1 MIPHQPKIMWKAQGS
16 QGLAAKAEE
25 MNLRHPNPEW
35 TKRLA
40 TGLVA
45 CVVVIGAYS
54 APAVAQTYEADGA
67 TPGQVAVGR
76 ALDAVAPSAASGYAD
91 ILNAIDALPDAAA
104 RAGALGQLGAAPY
117 RLMPRLSIQSMDATD
132 REIRGYLAQ
141 RRELA
146 LDASPGV
153 PVSGDRTINVMVS
166 YGLKQGDYHARP
178 DRPRANF
185 DSRSIRA
192 GFDISPVP
200 GLILGT
206 SIGIDGIDANLD
218 RSQRP
223 RSTLF
228 NAGVTPYASYTNGRY
243 YVDATAGYTRSWY
256 QLKRQVSFTG
266 FNDRLQSGPNGDN
279 AAASV
284 EAGGIVKLGVLRA
297 QPFAG
302 LHYRYA
308 DLGGF
313 VESGGAAALA
323 VAKFK
328 TESVRSSLGLR
339 ASASLRQ
346 GAWTLRP
353 SVEAQWQ
360 RELRSRP
367 ESRIEAIFLQ
377 GGTPIFTLPSTRYDR
392 DGAIIGAGIS
402 AVHSERTALRLS
414 YSGEFANDRRIH
426 GFAATASHRF

>member
-1 MIPHQPKIMWKAQGS
+1 
-16 QGLAAKAEE
+16 
-25 MNLRHPNPEW
+25 MNLRHVIPGSA
-35 TKRLA
+35 TRLA
-40 TGLVA
+40 IGLAA
-45 CVVVIGAYS
+45 CAVTFGIQSGS
-54 APAVAQTYEADGA
+54 AFAQNYEADA
-67 TPGQVAVGR
+67 TTPGQAAVGG
-76 ALDAVAPSAASGYAD
+76 ALDAVAPSAASGYAS
-91 ILNAIDALPDAAA
+91 ILDAIDALPNAAA
-104 RAGALGQLGAAPY
+104 RAEALGQLGAAAY

-153 PVSGDRTINVMVS
+153 PASGDRTINVMVS

-218 RSQRP
+218 RSERP

-228 NAGVTPYASYTNGRY
+228 NANITPYASYTSGRY

-256 QLKRQVSFTG
+256 QLRRQVGFTG
-266 FNDRLQSGPNGDN
+266 FSDQLQSGPNGDN
-279 AAASV
+279 AAATV
-284 EAGGIVKLGVLRA
+284 EGGGIVKLGVLRA

-313 VESGGAAALA
+313 VESGGAASLA

-328 TESVRSSLGLR
+328 TESVRTSLGLR
-339 ASASLRQ
+339 ASASLTR

-392 DGAIIGAGIS
+392 DGAVVGAGIS
-402 AVHSERTALRLS
+402 AVHGERTALRLS

-426 GFAATASHRF
+426 GFAVTANHRF

>member
-1 MIPHQPKIMWKAQGS
+1 MLEAISGSMIRWTVGFSVAATAIGGVAGTASAQ
-16 QGLAAKAEE
+16 
-25 MNLRHPNPEW
+25 N
-35 TKRLA
+35 
-40 TGLVA
+40 
-45 CVVVIGAYS
+45 
-54 APAVAQTYEADGA
+54 YEADA
-67 TPGQVAVGR
+67 TSAGQVAVAR
-76 ALDAVAPSAASGYAD
+76 ALAAVPNPETSSYSS
-91 ILNAIDALPDAAA
+91 IFNAVSALPDSAS
-104 RAGALGQLGAAPY
+104 RSDALGQLSPAAY
-117 RLMPRLSIQSMDATD
+117 RLLPRLAVQSMDATD

-166 YGLKQGDYHARP
+166 YGLKQGDYKARL

-192 GFDISPVP
+192 GFDMSPVP
-200 GLILGT
+200 GLIVGT

-228 NAGVTPYASYTNGRY
+228 NANFTPYASYSNGRF

-256 QLKRQVSFTG
+256 QLRRQISFTG
-266 FNDRLQSGPNGDN
+266 FGDRLQSGPNGDN

-284 EAGGIVKLGVLRA
+284 EAGGIFKLGVLRA

-313 VESGGAAALA
+313 VESGGAASLA

-328 TESVRSSLGLR
+328 TESLRTALGMR
-339 ASASLRQ
+339 ASATF
-346 GAWTLRP
+346 GKGVWKLRP
-353 SVEAQWQ
+353 RVEAQWQ

-367 ESRIEAIFLQ
+367 DSRIEAVFLA
-377 GGTPIFTLPSTRYDR
+377 GDSPIFTLPAMRYDR
-392 DGAIIGAGIS
+392 DGAVVGAGIS
-402 AVHSERTALRLS
+402 AVHGERTALRLS
-414 YSGEFANDRRIH
+414 YSGEFGNDRRIH
-426 GFAATASHRF
+426 AFAVTANHRF